1 MTLERRYTSRG
12 GLQPDD
18 PTFVGRRDVLDD
30 LLHRMNGAS
39 RVNSVVVL
47 GPKRSGKTSLLRQ
60 LTSPRVRAEYGPEVA
75 TWCVGFVDLSNRPR
89 DFDALRRRLVEAA
102 AQALQRRFDP
112 ELLTRVDY
120 LEGQLEHLLD
130 GATAPLVLL
139 VDEFDAA
146 APDLRR
152 DDLGELRAAACNLPS
167 FAFAFTA
174 ERDPSQSIE
183 DTKDKMSDL
192 LAVLHCVPARLGA
205 LSEGEARAL
214 VQLGRTS
221 HELAPDPAAERHVV
235 ELVGRHPLLLQAA
248 CFEWYSVAKTRV
260 LAELDPA
267 ELQRADER
275 IARAYTD
282 QCGHVVSALHPATIA
297 ALSNGPLAGEGAAEL
312 AALGLQGPLFERF
325 LQTSLRGM
333 SPAGRVDALLVSL
346 ERLRLQRHGDKYP
359 IIIARNDHVYLRR
372 RVTDNRDAAAFAA
385 SLSRLLSAY
394 RPFLPDACLRDPDGP
409 VGRIVRG
416 SRPDVSAGEAPA
428 DWCERQI
435 DELERQIH
443 SALDGTAEESTPE
456 PPAVPRRA
464 GNLRF
469 VVITIK
475 TEEFDAVLERLRRLP
490 KCRQEARV
498 EGGNT
503 YEVFQLLNLRGES
516 IEVAVARCLKQGN
529 LEAQR
534 VTSRAIEAL
543 RPNCILVTGIA
554 GATPTADLT
563 LGDVVVS
570 DQIVDLRVSAV
581 APDGSRTFAVE
592 APRVDE
598 RLESWLA
605 NLSARRR
612 DDLRDWNAS
621 KLLAKRPPVVLTDD
635 RFTAED
641 PELRQRT
648 RGALSAEFGPETRER
663 RPKFVVGTLA
673 ATDTLIK
680 DLRLLDDMRHGARQ
694 IIAVDMESAGAFAA
708 ARAAGTAILA
718 VRGISDVVGFRRDE
732 AWTRYACNSA
742 AAFTC
747 ALLRMSWPS

>member
-75 TWCVGFVDLSNRPR
+75 AWRVGFVDLSNRPR

-102 AQALQRRFDP
+102 AQALQRRLDP
-112 ELLTRVDY
+112 DLLTRVDY

-130 GATAPLVLL
+130 GATAPLILL

-152 DDLGELRAAACNLPS
+152 DDLGELRAAACNLPA

-205 LSEGEARAL
+205 LAEGEARAL

-221 HELAPDPAAERHVV
+221 YGLAPDPAAEAHVV

-248 CFEWYSVAKTRV
+248 CFEWYSVAKTRS
-260 LAELDPA
+260 LAELDAA
-267 ELQRADER
+267 EVQRADEQ
-275 IARAYTD
+275 IARAYAD

-297 ALSNGPLAGEGAAEL
+297 SLSNGPLADDGAAEL

-325 LQTSLRGM
+325 LRTSLRGM
-333 SPAGRVDALLVSL
+333 SPAGHVDALLVSL
-346 ERLRLQRHGDKYP
+346 ERLRLQMHDDRHP
-359 IIIARNDHVYLRR
+359 VVIARNDHVYLRR
-372 RVTDNRDAAAFAA
+372 RVNDVRDAAAFAA
-385 SLSRLLSAY
+385 SLSRLLGAY
-394 RPFLPDACLRDPDGP
+394 RPFLPEICLREPNGP
-409 VGRIVRG
+409 VAQILRG
-416 SRPDVSAGEAPA
+416 QRPEASAGETPA
-428 DWCERQI
+428 AWCERQI
-435 DELERQIH
+435 DELERQIRG
-443 SALDGTAEESTPE
+443 ALDGGAEESTPE
-456 PPAVPRRA
+456 RA
-464 GNLRF
+464 AALRVTPLRF

-475 TEEFDAVLERLRRLP
+475 TEEFDAVLERFRRLP
-490 KCRQEARV
+490 KCRQETRV
-498 EGGNT
+498 AGGNT
-503 YEVFQLLNLRGES
+503 YEVFQFPSLRGEPV
-516 IEVAVARCLKQGN
+516 EVAVARCLKQGN

-543 RPNCILVTGIA
+543 RPTCVLVTGIA
-554 GATPTADLT
+554 GATPTTDLT

-570 DQIVDLRVSAV
+570 DQIVDLRVSAA

-612 DDLRDWNAS
+612 DGLREWNAS
-621 KLLAKRPPVVLTDD
+621 KLLAKRPPVELTDD

-641 PELRQRT
+641 PELRRRT
-648 RGALSAEFGPETRER
+648 RTALSAEFGPEARER

-694 IIAVDMESAGAFAA
+694 ILAVDMESAGAFAA
-708 ARAAGTAILA
+708 ARAAGAAILA

-747 ALLRMSWPS
+747 ALLRMPWPS